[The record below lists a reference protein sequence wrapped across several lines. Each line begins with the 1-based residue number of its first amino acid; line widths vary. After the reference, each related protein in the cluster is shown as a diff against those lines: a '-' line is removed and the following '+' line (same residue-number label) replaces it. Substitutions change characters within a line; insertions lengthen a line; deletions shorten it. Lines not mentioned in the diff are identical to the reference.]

1 VHAELPLAIFVG
13 DHDPAH
19 AQRLVF
25 RLTFHLPQRGIFLAD
40 PHELRRPIAIGS
52 ANRVMQDIV
61 GILLSVEFNHQFDVT
76 LLKNA
81 LKGS

>member
-25 RLTFHLPQRGIFLAD
+25 RFTFHLPQRGIFVVD
-40 PHELRRPIAIGS
+40 PHELRR
-52 ANRVMQDIV
+52 RHRHRFR
-61 GILLSVEFNHQFDVT
+61 E
-76 LLKNA
+76 
-81 LKGS
+81 